1 MFEQDFI
8 MRQIEDMTRF
18 LSLLIFG
25 KSTSSE
31 EVSLEEF
38 YGSGEIPLRD
48 TLQRMIDEGEINA
61 AEDLLFETIEQD
73 PSKGHFAVAL
83 AFYKTLSELE
93 DEELEAHDFSRQE
106 IYDGLDAIK
115 AYYFPE

>member
-8 MRQIEDMTRF
+8 MRQVEDMTRF

-25 KSTSSE
+25 KSSSSE
-31 EVSLEEF
+31 EVDLEEY
-38 YGSGEIPLRD
+38 YGSGEHSLRN
-48 TLQRMIDEGEINA
+48 TLQQMIDEGNINR
-61 AEDLLFETIEQD
+61 AEDLLFEAIERE
-73 PSKGHFAVAL
+73 PSKGNFAVAL

-106 IYDGLDAIK
+106 IFEGLDAIK
-115 AYYFPE
+115 AYYLPN